1 MRKQVYMTAAAVMA
15 GVLLASGCS
24 KKQEDAPSASVPQTE
39 TNEEAKA
46 PSDTET
52 TEGETKG
59 AETGRYHMLQGT
71 VAGEKEDGSAF
82 TLMADDGKEYEISL
96 SDIRDVETEIAVD
109 VQIAIA
115 YIGEPLGKLED
126 VDLVVALPEQEEWT
140 ISTEEGITTANA
152 MSSFTMKT
160 ADGRELSFLKDNCP
174 IEDGALSGDSGDSVR
189 VTYVTSEG
197 MNFPVEI
204 EKGE

>member
-15 GVLLASGCS
+15 GALLASGCS
-24 KKQEDAPSASVPQTE
+24 KKQEDAPSSSVPQTE
-39 TNEEAKA
+39 TTEEAKA

-52 TEGETKG
+52 AGKETEGT
-59 AETGRYHMLQGT
+59 ETGRYHMLQGT
-71 VAGEKEDGSAF
+71 VASEKEDGSAF

-126 VDLVVALPEQEEWT
+126 ADLVVALPEQEEWT

-152 MSSFTMKT
+152 MSSFAMKT

-174 IEDGALSGDSGDSVR
+174 IEEGALAGDSGDLIR
-189 VTYVTSEG
+189 VTYVASEG